1 MHRLKLTVYI
11 MQDYLKEDKITY
23 SADNPESVLS
33 SLRNDYNPRIAV
45 NVDMIATGTDVK
57 PRSYR

>member
-1 MHRLKLTVYI
+1 